1 MCRDQHPSLETR
13 VAGIEATQKSMQ
25 STLAELSTSVAQL
38 VQLLTS
44 VDVKKGEKILKDKC
58 SSDEPLQKKKTD
70 DNDGKD
76 GRKKAGGSVVK
87 NQLAL
92 LKIST
97 NVNSDKSN
105 ADQRSNKDVNS
116 DKETKQTLEMVVSPI
131 QNLTDEAE
139 KLIKAGNPESH
150 KFCQTLKYKGKETTL
165 FYKSP
170 SLQLID
176 EVLQER
182 FIKERILVS
191 TS

>member
-58 SSDEPLQKKKTD
+58 SSDEPLQKKKPD

-139 KLIKAGNPESH
+139 KLIKAGNPESQ
-150 KFCQTLKYKGKETTL
+150 KFC
-165 FYKSP
+165 
-170 SLQLID
+170 
-176 EVLQER
+176 
-182 FIKERILVS
+182 
-191 TS
+191 